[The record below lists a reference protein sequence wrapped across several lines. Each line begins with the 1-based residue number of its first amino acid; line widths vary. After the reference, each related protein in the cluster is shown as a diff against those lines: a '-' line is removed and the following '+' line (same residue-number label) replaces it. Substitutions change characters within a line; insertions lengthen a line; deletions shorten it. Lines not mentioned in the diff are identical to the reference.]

1 MPLWTRIPSWL
12 DIEAYAE
19 RLFSKR
25 GLGATFVGFPPL
37 GTALESEPVIR

>member
-25 GLGATFVGFPPL
+25 GLAER
-37 GTALESEPVIR
+37 GTGM